1 MNGTPAGWWRLPGVA
16 PRNTTSTEAHPA
28 DAFSPGRVDSAA
40 MRRRFGRTPL
50 VIAAL
55 APASLVLVHDLS
67 FLAAYGSQ
75 FQAVLRATGHD
86 SRWTSTVAAV
96 IAVSALLG
104 IVALARLAALWFHAR
119 GLERIAGQ
127 RPPRDVSGYLRILL
141 RIWPWLALVT
151 AVLFL
156 GQENLEQAARGAPL
170 PGIEPLLN
178 GQSVSPL
185 LVLAAVTSILAALG
199 GLLVWGHATL
209 VARIAAAL
217 RTLRPRPAPCTS
229 RPPVAPN
236 WTPSSVMALNLGRR
250 APPAVLF
257 S

>member
-1 MNGTPAGWWRLPGVA
+1 MR
-16 PRNTTSTEAHPA
+16 PRI
-28 DAFSPGRVDSAA
+28 
-40 MRRRFGRTPL
+40 GRTPL

-55 APASLVLVHDLS
+55 LPASLVLVHDLA

-75 FQAVLRATGHD
+75 FHAVLVATGHD
-86 SRWTSTVAAV
+86 SRWTSTVTVV

-104 IVALARLAALWFHAR
+104 ILGLARLAALWFQAR

-127 RPPRDVSGYLRILL
+127 RPPRDVSGYLRIVL
-141 RIWPWLALVT
+141 RIWPWLALLT

-156 GQENLEQAARGAPL
+156 GQENLEQAALGAPL
-170 PGIEPLLN
+170 PGIEPLVN

-185 LVLAAVTSILAALG
+185 LVLAAVTFVLSALG

-209 VARIAAAL
+209 MARIAAAL
-217 RTLRPRPAPCTS
+217 RTLRPRPAPRAS
-229 RPPVAPN
+229 RRPLAPT
-236 WTPSSVMALNLGRR
+236 WTPSSVMARNLGRR